1 MTNVL
6 PDIYKG
12 IALFTP
18 GGDLIYG
25 IDPDKQA
32 QWHSHLCFELQK
44 KWGLA
49 DLPHFLVPGYTATVE
64 KWLDPNTNKIKTIAE
79 VYPSVQRYIPL
90 LQTIFNLEP
99 SVQWRLAPWQEEH
112 CNRAVIDTYR
122 PHFSK
127 LWLQQNLI
135 IRLDQSSFHQNN
147 SENSNLNAT
156 NLCPD
161 AAQAISEQ
169 VGYAFRLFISGKN
182 NATEQ
187 TLSCIHQLL
196 EEGLTSPYTLKIVDI
211 CQNPE
216 QAAIH
221 QIFVTPTLIR
231 VSPKPAKRIV
241 GQFDDIPRIL
251 KIIANF

>member
-6 PDIYKG
+6 LDIYKG

-49 DLPHFLVPGYTATVE
+49 DLPHFLVPGFTATVE
-64 KWLDPNTNKIKTIAE
+64 KYLDPNTNKIKTIAE

-90 LQTIFNLEP
+90 LQVIFNLEP
-99 SVQWRLAPWQEEH
+99 SVQWHLAPWQEEH
-112 CNRAVIDTYR
+112 CNRAVIDTYKS
-122 PHFSK
+122 HFSE
-127 LWLQQNLI
+127 LWLPKNLI
-135 IRLDQSSFHQNN
+135 IRLDQSSPTPINVED
-147 SENSNLNAT
+147 SISPT
-156 NLCPD
+156 NLHPNT
-161 AAQAISEQ
+161 ARSSSEQ
-169 VGYAFRLFISGKN
+169 VGYTFHLFISGKN
-182 NATEQ
+182 DTAEQ
-187 TLSCIHQLL
+187 TLNLIHQLL
-196 EEGLTSPYTLKIVDI
+196 EEGLTSPYTLKVVDI
-211 CQNPE
+211 CQNPQ
-216 QAAIH
+216 QAIIH

-231 VSPKPAKRIV
+231 VAPKPTKRIV

-251 KIIANF
+251 KIIADF